1 MKNGKC
7 PYCGKKVS
15 YFSIFFE
22 KNKGEHKCSN
32 CRRNSTIFFVKAYNA
47 AIILTIIAAIVI
59 TVLSIIFNINSLWN
73 ILYVFIPFLILYL
86 VTPFFYRLVPIKGRY
101 KTSYSDKSYNQS
113 KKDYNKEDYKITE
126 NYDKTRMIP
135 KVDANIGDE
144 EFTDISK
151 LL

>member
-7 PYCGKKVS
+7 PYCGKRVS
-15 YFSIFFE
+15 YFSVFFE
-22 KNKGEHKCSN
+22 KNKGEHKCSK

-59 TVLSIIFNINSLWN
+59 AVLSIIFNINSLWN
-73 ILYVFIPFLILYL
+73 ILYVLIPFFILYL
-86 VTPFFYRLVPIKGRY
+86 ITPFFYRLVPIKGRY
-101 KTSYSDKSYNQS
+101 KNVYSEKIVNQN
-113 KKDYNKEDYKITE
+113 KVNYNKEFDITD